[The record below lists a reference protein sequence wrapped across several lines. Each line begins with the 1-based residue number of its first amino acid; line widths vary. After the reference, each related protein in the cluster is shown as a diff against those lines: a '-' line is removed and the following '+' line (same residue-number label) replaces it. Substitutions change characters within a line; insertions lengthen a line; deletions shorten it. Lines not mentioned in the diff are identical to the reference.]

1 VWHGAQAKLD
11 TPTPRSA
18 QSVLLEKSHVP
29 KTLLAVDD
37 SATMRK
43 VLEITF
49 GGEDFRVVSADGA
62 AGALAKMGEEPVA
75 VVIDT
80 SLGSDDGYALAKE
93 VRSRNARAAI
103 LLMTSRYNPF
113 DANRARE
120 AGIDDSVDKPFDT
133 QALIDKVKKA
143 MLARETARVAAP
155 AAPQAPPPAPV
166 ASPAQP
172 MNVTAPLGG
181 APRPPAAVPQS
192 APQSAPS
199 TVTGPKGWPTQRT
212 HTLSFEGGATAAPPP
227 AISVPTP
234 LARTAQSG
242 PVAPPPA
249 AITAPAP
256 PPPPPP
262 PAPVAQVA
270 HPTAVPAAPTGI
282 PTTAPRAM
290 ERAPVT
296 AVASANG
303 HLAGKLDE
311 LGLSPQQVE
320 AVLALSRELVERVVW
335 EVVPV
340 LAEAL
345 IKEEIVRLTKD
356 G

>member
-1 VWHGAQAKLD
+1 VWQGAQAKLD

-80 SLGSDDGYALAKE
+80 SLGGDDGYALAKE
-93 VRSRNARAAI
+93 VRSRSARAAI

-113 DANRARE
+113 DANRARD

-155 AAPQAPPPAPV
+155 APPPAPV
-166 ASPAQP
+166 APPPQP

-181 APRPPAAVPQS
+181 APRPPAPLPQS

-212 HTLSFEGGATAAPPP
+212 HTLSFEGGPTAAPPP

-262 PAPVAQVA
+262 APFAQAA
-270 HPTAVPAAPTGI
+270 HPTAAPTGM

-296 AVASANG
+296 AVASTNG

-335 EVVPV
+335 EVVPA
-340 LAEAL
+340 LAETL

>member
-1 VWHGAQAKLD
+1 
-11 TPTPRSA
+11 
-18 QSVLLEKSHVP
+18 VP

-93 VRSRNARAAI
+93 VRSRSARAAI

-120 AGIDDSVDKPFDT
+120 AGVDDSVDKPFDT

-143 MLARETARVAAP
+143 MLARETTRVAAP
-155 AAPQAPPPAPV
+155 APPPAPPV
-166 ASPAQP
+166 QPPAAPQAL
-172 MNVTAPLGG
+172 NVTAPFGG
-181 APRPPAAVPQS
+181 IRPAAAAPPS
-192 APQSAPS
+192 TPQSAPS

-212 HTLSFEGGATAAPPP
+212 HTLSFEGGPPGPPP
-227 AISVPTP
+227 PTANP
-234 LARTAQSG
+234 AFARTAQSG
-242 PVAPPPA
+242 PIAAPPPVVA
-249 AITAPAP
+249 A
-256 PPPPPP
+256 
-262 PAPVAQVA
+262 PAPVASPAPRQAPPAAPAAPVVQAPAPAAAAAASQAA
-270 HPTAVPAAPTGI
+270 HPTAVPVAAAAI
-282 PTTAPRAM
+282 PTAAPRAV
-290 ERAPVT
+290 EAPAVSRA
-296 AVASANG
+296 AAAHESVAAATNG

-335 EVVPV
+335 EVVPA
-340 LAEAL
+340 LAETL
-345 IKEEIVRLTKD
+345 IKEEIVRLTKE